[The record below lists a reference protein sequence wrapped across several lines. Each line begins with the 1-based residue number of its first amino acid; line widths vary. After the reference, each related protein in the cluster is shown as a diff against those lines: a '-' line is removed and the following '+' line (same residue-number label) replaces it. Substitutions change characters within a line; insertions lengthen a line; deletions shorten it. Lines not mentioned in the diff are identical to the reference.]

1 MLNKRGVENFMIK
14 LIASDMDGTLL
25 NSTMGISKDNA
36 SAIRE
41 AERLGIEFMVATGR
55 AYTEAKPALEEAGID
70 CAMITLNG
78 AEVLDKTGKSLFTAG
93 IEKQVVADVL
103 DILDAHDIYFEV
115 STNKG
120 IYSERQEKRIE
131 NFASHIAT
139 TMPHLTYKV
148 AIAMAAAH
156 LSLLNI
162 TYIEDMRTLIQ
173 QEDIEVLKIIGF
185 SIDGPKVL
193 APASAQIRQLPD
205 LAVTASAQN
214 NIEINHKNAQKGIA
228 VARVAKERGFSAEEV
243 MTIGD
248 NFNDV
253 SMLQWA
259 GISFAMG
266 NAELE
271 VKEHAKYV
279 TSTNL
284 ENGVGEAILRAIREN
299 L

>member
-1 MLNKRGVENFMIK
+1 MIK

-25 NSTMGISKDNA
+25 DSKMSISNDNA

-41 AERLGIEFMVATGR
+41 ANRLGIEFMVATGR

-78 AEVLDKTGKSLFTAG
+78 AQVFDKSGNSLFTAG
-93 IEKQVVADVL
+93 IEKQKVAKII
-103 DILDAHDIYFEV
+103 DILDANDIYFEI

-120 IYSERQEKRIE
+120 IFSQQQERRIE

-156 LSLLNI
+156 LSLLAI
-162 TYIEDMRTLIQ
+162 TYVDDLHTVIQ
-173 QEDIEVLKIIGF
+173 ENDVEVLKIIGF
-185 SIDGPKVL
+185 NMDGPKVL
-193 APASAQIRQLPD
+193 EPAGIEIEKLGS
-205 LAVTASAQN
+205 LAITSSAQN
-214 NIEINHKNAQKGIA
+214 NIEINHSRAQKGIA
-228 VARVAKERGFSAEEV
+228 VAQVAKDRGILAEEV

-259 GISFAMG
+259 GVSFAMG

-271 VKEHAKYV
+271 VKEEAKYI

-284 ENGVGEAILRAIREN
+284 ENGVGEAILRAIRED

>member
-1 MLNKRGVENFMIK
+1 MIK

-25 NSTMGISKDNA
+25 DSKMSISSDNA

-78 AEVLDKTGKSLFTAG
+78 AKVFDKHGQALFTAG
-93 IEKQVVADVL
+93 IEKQTTAAIL
-103 DILDAHDIYFEV
+103 DILDAHDIYFEL

-148 AIAMAAAH
+148 AIAMASAH
-156 LSLLNI
+156 LSLLDI
-162 TYIEDMRTLIQ
+162 TYIEDMRELIKQ
-173 QEDIEVLKIIGF
+173 DDIEVLKIIGF
-185 SIDGPKVL
+185 SIDGAKVL
-193 APASAQIRQLPD
+193 SPASTKIRQLPE
-205 LAVTASAQN
+205 LVVTSSAQN

-228 VARVAKERGFSAEEV
+228 VAKVAKERGLSAKEV

-259 GISFAMG
+259 DVSFAMG

-271 VKEHAKYV
+271 VKDHAKYV

-284 ENGVGEAILRAIREN
+284 ENGVGEAILRSIRED

>member
-1 MLNKRGVENFMIK
+1 MIK

-25 NSTMGISKDNA
+25 DSKMGISKDNA

-55 AYTEAKPALEEAGID
+55 AYTEAKPALDEAGIE

-78 AEVLDKTGKSLFTAG
+78 AKVFDKAGNSLFTAG
-93 IEKQVVADVL
+93 IEKKTTAEIM
-103 DILDAHDIYFEV
+103 DILDANQVYFEV

-120 IYSERQEKRIE
+120 IFSEHQEKRIE
-131 NFASHIAT
+131 NFAAHIAT

-156 LSLLNI
+156 LSLLDIN
-162 TYIEDMRTLIQ
+162 YIDDIRALLQ
-173 QEDIEVLKIIGF
+173 QDDIEILKIIGF
-185 SIDGPKVL
+185 SMEGPNVL
-193 APASAQIRQLPD
+193 APTSAQIRQIPD
-205 LAVTASAQN
+205 LVVTSSAQN
-214 NIEINHKNAQKGIA
+214 NIEVNHKNAQKGIA
-228 VARVAKERGFSAEEV
+228 VAHVAKDRGISEKEV

-259 GISFAMG
+259 GVSFAMG

-271 VKEHAKYV
+271 VKDHAKYV

-284 ENGVGEAILRAIREN
+284 ENGVGEAILRAIRED

>member
-1 MLNKRGVENFMIK
+1 MIK

-25 NSTMGISKDNA
+25 DSKMGISKDNA
-36 SAIRE
+36 TAIRE

-55 AYTEAKPALEEAGID
+55 AYTEAKPALDDAGIE

-78 AEVLDKTGKSLFTAG
+78 AKVFDKAGNSLFTAG
-93 IEKQVVADVL
+93 IDKKTTTEIL
-103 DILDAHDIYFEV
+103 DILDTHDVYFEV

-131 NFASHIAT
+131 NFAAHIAT

-156 LSLLNI
+156 LSLLDI

-173 QEDIEVLKIIGF
+173 QPDIEVLKIIGF
-185 SIDGPKVL
+185 SMDGPKVL
-193 APASAQIRQLPD
+193 APASTEIRQLND
-205 LAVTASAQN
+205 LVVTSSAQN
-214 NIEINHKNAQKGIA
+214 NIEVNHKNAQKGIA
-228 VARVAKERGFSAEEV
+228 VAHVAKERGISEEEV

-259 GISFAMG
+259 GVSFAMG

-271 VKEHAKYV
+271 VKDHAKYI

-284 ENGVGEAILRAIREN
+284 ENGVGEAILRAIRED

>member
-1 MLNKRGVENFMIK
+1 MIK

-25 NSTMGISKDNA
+25 NSQMSISKENVA
-36 SAIRE
+36 AIKQ
-41 AERLGIEFMVATGR
+41 AQSLGIEFMVATGR
-55 AYTEAKPALEEAGID
+55 SYAEAKIPLEEAGIS

-78 AEVLDKTGKSLFTAG
+78 AEIFDKSNQPVSKIE
-93 IEKQVVADVL
+93 IEKEVSFHIL
-103 DILDAHDIYFEV
+103 DILEEQDIYFEV

-120 IYSERQEKRIE
+120 IYSESQEKRIE

-156 LSLLNI
+156 LSLLEI
-162 TYIEDMRTLIQ
+162 TYIDNIRKLINQ
-173 QEDIEVLKIIGF
+173 NDIKILKIIGF
-185 SIDGPKVL
+185 SMQGSSVL
-193 APASAQIRQLPD
+193 LPAKEKINQLPN
-205 LAVTASAQN
+205 LSITASASS
-214 NIEINHKNAQKGIA
+214 NIEINHVNAQKGLA
-228 VARVAKERGFSAEEV
+228 VANVAKQLGLSKSEV
-243 MTIGD
+243 LTIGD

-259 GISFAMG
+259 DVSFAMG
-266 NAELE
+266 NADVE
-271 VKEHAKYV
+271 VKKQAAYT
-279 TSTNL
+279 TSTNI

>member
-1 MLNKRGVENFMIK
+1 MIK

-25 NSTMGISKDNA
+25 DSKMAISDDNA

-41 AERLGIEFMVATGR
+41 AARQGIEFMVATGR
-55 AYTEAKPALEEAGID
+55 AYSEAQPALEEAGID

-78 AEVLDKTGKSLFTAG
+78 AQVFDKQGKTIFTAG
-93 IEKQVVADVL
+93 IEKDTALKAL
-103 DILDAHDIYFEV
+103 DLLDQNNIYYEI
-115 STNKG
+115 STNEG
-120 IYSERQEKRIE
+120 IFSEHQEKRIE
-131 NFASHIAT
+131 NFAAHIAE

-156 LSLLNI
+156 LSLLKI
-162 TYIEDMRTLIQ
+162 TYVDDMSEVIKRD
-173 QEDIEVLKIIGF
+173 DIEILKIIGF

-193 APASAQIRQLPD
+193 GPAGMEIEKLSNVV
-205 LAVTASAQN
+205 VTSSAQN

-228 VARVAKERGFSAEEV
+228 VAHVAKLRGIDAEQV

-259 GISFAMG
+259 GVSFAMG
-266 NAELE
+266 NAEVE
-271 VKEHAKYV
+271 VKEYAKYV

-284 ENGVGEAILRAIREN
+284 ENGVGEAILRSIRED

>member
-1 MLNKRGVENFMIK
+1 MIK

-25 NSTMGISKDNA
+25 DSKMAISKDNA

-41 AERLGIEFMVATGR
+41 AARQGVEFMVATGR
-55 AYTEAKPALEEAGID
+55 AYSEAQPALEEAGID

-78 AEVLDKTGKSLFTAG
+78 AQVFDKQGKTIFTAG
-93 IEKQVVADVL
+93 IEKATAKEVL
-103 DILDAHDIYFEV
+103 DLLDKNNIYYEI
-115 STNKG
+115 STNEG
-120 IYSERQEKRIE
+120 IFSEHQEKRIE
-131 NFASHIAT
+131 NFAAHIAE

-156 LSLLNI
+156 LSLLKI
-162 TYIEDMRTLIQ
+162 TYVDDMSTVIDRD
-173 QEDIEVLKIIGF
+173 DIEILKIIGF

-193 APASAQIRQLPD
+193 GPAGMAIEELPNVV
-205 LAVTASAQN
+205 VTSSAQN
-214 NIEINHKNAQKGIA
+214 NIEVNHKNAQKGIA
-228 VARVAKERGFSAEEV
+228 VAHVAKLRGIDADQV

-259 GISFAMG
+259 GVSFAMG
-266 NAELE
+266 NAEVE
-271 VKEHAKYV
+271 VKEYAKYV

-284 ENGVGEAILRAIREN
+284 ENGVGEAILRAIRED